1 MVRKMAYIGLSYLLG
16 LFFASFLDIGV
27 NILAAF
33 SATVVSVTALILF
46 GKKSVKISV
55 CIISA
60 AAAMLVYGLYDCF
73 VYRNI
78 VKYDG
83 CEVEVKGVITDYTE
97 YKGDKT
103 AYTIK
108 GVINGDVTAEVS
120 CYTNSTYAE
129 IGDSVT
135 VSGVASKL
143 KNSYTFPAE
152 DYYKAK
158 GVFLR
163 INRVSSFD
171 YVPSESFSIKH
182 VLYDYRDKIIDV
194 IGNEMDTDGKA
205 VMEAMLF
212 GDKSELESTQKT
224 LLYRAGIGHLMAVSG
239 VHLSVVCSFFW
250 LFISRLPIGK
260 YFRFG
265 LLLVPILCFVTMAGF
280 SNSVI
285 RAAIMTIIVYG
296 ATLFRRR
303 ADVFNSLGISVII
316 LTIFTPFAVRDASFL
331 LSVGGVF
338 AIGVAAPEVIKA
350 IEQKYELGTFLKS
363 VITSVCV
370 TVIIFPITILFFDEV
385 SIASPISNL
394 LLMPLCLLI
403 LVGGIIVS
411 LTGGVSVIAVPV
423 LKICEILCSIVL
435 AVSKFIGRLHFSY
448 IPLGS
453 DFVKL
458 SAAFS
463 VILIAV
469 LFLVTRK
476 PTVTASASVVI
487 LIFAVLSVNLYRFTS
502 TDISAAVFRDESSTA
517 AVVHNGNSAVII
529 DFDGGGAASSAVK
542 YLNRNGIY
550 KIESLILNSGANTSL
565 PIYLND
571 LELFELSAVMLP
583 ERDKSLAV
591 GDCYFYN
598 DSQCFDAADCTVYF
612 YNESVIKIR
621 CRDND
626 IIFYTDASEYDF
638 PDEYAAAVRYDGT
651 TRDIDPDC
659 KIIAVMNEK
668 GEALAVKDRAVHIG
682 ENVKITVNGNGEIS
696 SEVLQ

>member
-1 MVRKMAYIGLSYLLG
+1 MVRKMAYIGLSYVVG

-27 NILAAF
+27 NILAAV
-33 SATVVSVTALILF
+33 SAVVIAVTALILF
-46 GKKSVKISV
+46 GRKSVKASV

-60 AAAMLVYGLYDCF
+60 AAAMLLYGLYDCF

-83 CEVEVKGVITDYTE
+83 CQVEVKGVITDYTE
-97 YKGDKT
+97 YGGDKT
-103 AYTIK
+103 AYTVK

-120 CYTNSTYAE
+120 CYTDSTNAE

-135 VSGVASKL
+135 VLGLASKL

-158 GVFLR
+158 GMFLR
-163 INRVSSFD
+163 INRVSGFD
-171 YVPSESFSIKH
+171 YVPRESFSVKRA
-182 VLYDYRDKIIDV
+182 LYNYRDKIIGV
-194 IGNEMDTDGKA
+194 IGNEIDTDGKA

-250 LFISRLPIGK
+250 LFISRLPINK
-260 YFRFG
+260 FFRFG
-265 LLLVPILCFVTMAGF
+265 LLLIPIFCFSAMAGF
-280 SNSVI
+280 SNSVV
-285 RAAIMTIIVYG
+285 RSAIMTVIVYG
-296 ATLFRRR
+296 ASLFRRR

-316 LTIFTPFAVRDASFL
+316 LTIAAPFAVRDASFL

-363 VITSVCV
+363 AITSVCV
-370 TVIIFPITILFFDEV
+370 TVMIFPVTILFFDEV
-385 SIASPISNL
+385 SVASPISNL
-394 LLMPLCLLI
+394 LLMPLCTLI

-411 LTGGVSVIAVPV
+411 LTGGISVVAVPV
-423 LKICEILCSIVL
+423 LKVCEILCKIVL
-435 AVSKFIGRLHFSY
+435 AVSKFIGGLHFSY

-463 VILIAV
+463 VILV
-469 LFLVTRK
+469 MVMFLVTK
-476 PTVTASASVVI
+476 KSTATALFSLII
-487 LIFAVLSVNLYRFTS
+487 LVFAVFSVNLYGVTS
-502 TDISAAVFRDESSTA
+502 TDISAAVFRDGGSTA
-517 AVVHNGNSAVII
+517 AVVHNGSSAAII
-529 DFDGGGAASSAVK
+529 DFDGGGAASSAIK
-542 YLNRNGIY
+542 YLNRSGIY
-550 KIESLILNSGANTSL
+550 KIDSLILNSGANTSL
-565 PIYLND
+565 PVYLNG

-591 GDCYFYN
+591 GECYFYE
-598 DSQCFDAADCTVYF
+598 DSQCFDTVGCTIYF
-612 YNESVIKIR
+612 YNESVIKVR
-621 CRDND
+621 CRDKD
-626 IIFYTDASEYDF
+626 IIFYTDDSKYDYHG
-638 PDEYAAAVRYDGT
+638 EYAAAVRYDGNSP
-651 TRDIDPDC
+651 DIDPDC
-659 KIIAVMNEK
+659 EIIAVMSEK
-668 GEALAVKDRAVHIG
+668 GKAVSVMDRTVHIG
-682 ENVKITVNGNGEIS
+682 ENVKITVNGNGEVT
-696 SEVLQ
+696 SEAL

>member
-1 MVRKMAYIGLSYLLG
+1 MAYIGSSYLLG

-55 CIISA
+55 CVISA
-60 AAAMLVYGLYDCF
+60 AAAMLLYGLYDCF

-83 CEVEVKGVITDYTE
+83 CEVEIKGVITDYTE
-97 YKGDKT
+97 RKGDKT

-120 CYTNSTYAE
+120 CYTDSAGAE

-135 VSGVASKL
+135 VSGVASRL

-158 GVFLR
+158 GLFLR
-163 INRVSSFD
+163 INRVSSFE
-171 YVPSESFSIKH
+171 YTPRESLSVKR
-182 VLYDYRDKIIDV
+182 VLYGYRDKIIGV
-194 IGNEMDTDGKA
+194 IGDEMDTDGKA

-250 LFISRLPIGK
+250 LIISRLPIGK
-260 YFRFG
+260 FFRFVF
-265 LLLVPILCFVTMAGF
+265 LLVPILCFAAMAGF
-280 SNSVI
+280 SNSVV

-296 ATLFRRR
+296 ASLFRRR

-316 LTIFTPFAVRDASFL
+316 LTMFTPFAVRDASFL
-331 LSVGGVF
+331 LSAGGVF

-350 IEQKYELGTFLKS
+350 IEQKHKLGAIFKS

-370 TVIIFPITILFFDEV
+370 TVMIFPITILFFDEV
-385 SIASPISNL
+385 SVASPISNL

-403 LVGGIIVS
+403 LLGGIIVT
-411 LTGGVSVIAVPV
+411 LTGGTLTIAAPV
-423 LKICEILCSIVL
+423 LKVCGILCGIVL
-435 AVSKFIGRLHFSY
+435 DASRFIGRLHFSY

-476 PTVTASASVVI
+476 PTATASASAAI
-487 LIFAVLSVNLYRFTS
+487 LLFAVLSVNLYRFTS
-502 TDISAAVFRDESSTA
+502 TDISAAVFRDGSSTA

-542 YLNRNGIY
+542 YLNRSGVY
-550 KIESLILNSGANTSL
+550 KIESLVLNSGANTSL
-565 PIYLND
+565 PVYLNS

-583 ERDKSLAV
+583 ERDNSLAV
-591 GDCYFYN
+591 GDCYCYN
-598 DSQCFDAADCTVYF
+598 DGQCFDAAGCTVYF
-612 YNESVIKIR
+612 YSESVIKIA
-621 CRDND
+621 CRGNS
-626 IIFYTDASEYDF
+626 IIFYTDGSEYDF
-638 PDEYAAAVRYDGT
+638 PEEYSAAVRYNG
-651 TRDIDPDC
+651 RSGNIDPDC

-668 GEALAVKDRAVHIG
+668 GEALAVKDRTVHIG
-682 ENVKITVNGNGEIS
+682 ENVKITVNGSGEIS
-696 SEVLQ
+696 SEALK

>member
-1 MVRKMAYIGLSYLLG
+1 MAYIGSSYLLG

-33 SATVVSVTALILF
+33 SAAVVSVMALILF

-83 CEVEVKGVITDYTE
+83 CEVEIKGVITDYTE
-97 YKGDKT
+97 YGGDKT
-103 AYTIK
+103 AYIIK

-158 GVFLR
+158 GLFLR
-163 INRVSSFD
+163 INRVSDFE
-171 YVPSESFSIKH
+171 YTPRENFSLKR
-182 VLYDYRDKIIDV
+182 VLYDYRGKIIGV

-224 LLYRAGIGHLMAVSG
+224 LMYRAGIGHLMAVSG

-296 ATLFRRR
+296 ASLFRRR
-303 ADVFNSLGISVII
+303 ADTFNSLGISVII

-350 IEQKYELGTFLKS
+350 IEQKFELGTFLKS

-370 TVIIFPITILFFDEV
+370 TVMIFPITILFFDEV

-394 LLMPLCLLI
+394 LLMPLCLMI

-423 LKICEILCSIVL
+423 LKICEVLCSIVL
-435 AVSKFIGRLHFSY
+435 AVSKFIGRMHFSY

-469 LFLVTRK
+469 LFLVTK
-476 PTVTASASVVI
+476 KSTVTASASVVI
-487 LIFAVLSVNLYRFTS
+487 LVFAVLSVNMYRFMS
-502 TDISAAVFRDESSTA
+502 TDISAAIFRDGSSTA

-529 DFDGGGAASSAVK
+529 DFDGGGAASSAGK

-550 KIESLILNSGANTSL
+550 KIESLILNSGANTSM
-565 PIYLND
+565 PIYLNE

-598 DSQCFDAADCTVYF
+598 DGQCFDAAGCTIYF

-621 CRDND
+621 CRDKD
-626 IIFYTDASEYDF
+626 IIFYTDDSEYDF
-638 PDEYAAAVRYDGT
+638 PDKYAAAVRYDGKS
-651 TRDIDPDC
+651 RDIDPDC

-668 GEALAVKDRAVHIG
+668 GEALAVKDRTVHIG
-682 ENVKITVNGNGEIS
+682 ENVKITVNGSGEIS
-696 SEVLQ
+696 SEILE

>member
-1 MVRKMAYIGLSYLLG
+1 MVRKMAYIGSSYLVG

-27 NILAAF
+27 NILAAV
-33 SATVVSVTALILF
+33 SAVVIAVTALILF
-46 GKKSVKISV
+46 GRKSVKVSV

-60 AAAMLVYGLYDCF
+60 AAAMLLYGLYDCF

-83 CEVEVKGVITDYTE
+83 CQVEVKGVITDYTE
-97 YKGDKT
+97 YGGDKT

-108 GVINGDVTAEVS
+108 GVINGDAAAEIS
-120 CYTNSTYAE
+120 CYTDSTNAE

-135 VSGVASKL
+135 VLGLASKL

-158 GVFLR
+158 GMFLR
-163 INRVSSFD
+163 INRVTSFD
-171 YVPSESFSIKH
+171 YVPCESFSVKRT
-182 VLYDYRDKIIDV
+182 LYNYRDKIIEV

-250 LFISRLPIGK
+250 LFISRLPINK
-260 YFRFG
+260 FFRFG
-265 LLLVPILCFVTMAGF
+265 LLLIPIFCFAAMAGF
-280 SNSVI
+280 SNSVV
-285 RAAIMTIIVYG
+285 RAAIMTVIVYG
-296 ATLFRRR
+296 ASLFRRR

-316 LTIFTPFAVRDASFL
+316 LTIAAPFAVRDASFL
-331 LSVGGVF
+331 LSVCGVF
-338 AIGVAAPEVIKA
+338 AIGVAAPEVIKS
-350 IEQKYELGTFLKS
+350 IEQKYKLGTLLKS

-370 TVIIFPITILFFDEV
+370 TVMIFPVTTLFFDEV

-394 LLMPLCLLI
+394 LLMPLCTII

-411 LTGGVSVIAVPV
+411 LTGGVPLIAVPV
-423 LKICEILCSIVL
+423 LKICELLCQIVL
-435 AVSKFIGRLHFSY
+435 AVSKFIGGLHFSY

-453 DFVKL
+453 DFIML

-463 VILIAV
+463 VILVTV
-469 LFLVTRK
+469 LFLVTK
-476 PTVTASASVVI
+476 KSTVTALASLII
-487 LIFAVLSVNLYRFTS
+487 LVFAMLSVNLYRVIS
-502 TDISAAVFRDESSTA
+502 TDISAAVFSDSGSTA
-517 AVVHNGNSAVII
+517 AVVHNGNSAAII
-529 DFDGGGAASSAVK
+529 DFDGGGAASSAIK
-542 YLNRNGIY
+542 YLNRSGIY
-550 KIESLILNSGANTSL
+550 KIDSLILNSGANTSL
-565 PIYLND
+565 PVYLNG
-571 LELFELSAVMLP
+571 LELFDLSAVMLP

-591 GDCYFYN
+591 GDCYFYE
-598 DSQCFDAADCTVYF
+598 DGQCFDTAGCTIYF

-621 CRDND
+621 CRDKD

-638 PDEYAAAVRYDGT
+638 SDEYAAAVRYDGNSP
-651 TRDIDPDC
+651 DIDPDC
-659 KIIAVMNEK
+659 KIIAVMSEK
-668 GEALAVKDRAVHIG
+668 GRAVSVMDRTVHIG
-682 ENVKITVNGNGEIS
+682 ENVKITVKGNGEAT
-696 SEVLQ
+696 SEAL

>member
-1 MVRKMAYIGLSYLLG
+1 MAYIGLSYVVG

-27 NILAAF
+27 NILAAV
-33 SATVVSVTALILF
+33 SAVVIAVTALILF
-46 GKKSVKISV
+46 GRKSVKASV

-60 AAAMLVYGLYDCF
+60 AAAMLLYGLYDCF

-83 CEVEVKGVITDYTE
+83 CQVEVKGVITDYTE
-97 YKGDKT
+97 YGGDKT
-103 AYTIK
+103 AYTVK

-120 CYTNSTYAE
+120 CYTDSTNAE

-135 VSGVASKL
+135 VLGLASKL

-158 GVFLR
+158 GMFLR
-163 INRVSSFD
+163 INRVSGFD
-171 YVPSESFSIKH
+171 YVPRESFSVKRA
-182 VLYDYRDKIIDV
+182 LYNYRDKIIGV
-194 IGNEMDTDGKA
+194 IGNEIDTDGKA

-250 LFISRLPIGK
+250 LFISRLPINK
-260 YFRFG
+260 FFRFG
-265 LLLVPILCFVTMAGF
+265 LLLIPIFCFSAMAGF
-280 SNSVI
+280 SNSVV
-285 RAAIMTIIVYG
+285 RSAIMTVIVYG
-296 ATLFRRR
+296 ASLFRRR

-316 LTIFTPFAVRDASFL
+316 LTIAAPFAVRDASFL

-363 VITSVCV
+363 AITSVCV
-370 TVIIFPITILFFDEV
+370 TVMIFPVTILFFDEV
-385 SIASPISNL
+385 SVASPISNL
-394 LLMPLCLLI
+394 LLMPLCTLI

-411 LTGGVSVIAVPV
+411 LTGGISVVAVPV
-423 LKICEILCSIVL
+423 LKVCEILCKIVL
-435 AVSKFIGRLHFSY
+435 AVSKFIGGLHFSY

-463 VILIAV
+463 VILV
-469 LFLVTRK
+469 MVMFLVTK
-476 PTVTASASVVI
+476 KSTATALFSLII
-487 LIFAVLSVNLYRFTS
+487 LVFAVFSVNLYGVTS
-502 TDISAAVFRDESSTA
+502 TDISAAVFRDGGSTA
-517 AVVHNGNSAVII
+517 AVVHNGSSAAII
-529 DFDGGGAASSAVK
+529 DFDGGGAASSAIK
-542 YLNRNGIY
+542 YLNRSGIY
-550 KIESLILNSGANTSL
+550 KIDSLILNSGANTSL
-565 PIYLND
+565 PVYLNG

-591 GDCYFYN
+591 GECYFYE
-598 DSQCFDAADCTVYF
+598 DSQCFDTVGCTIYF
-612 YNESVIKIR
+612 YNESVIKVR
-621 CRDND
+621 CRDKD
-626 IIFYTDASEYDF
+626 IIFYTDDSKYDYHG
-638 PDEYAAAVRYDGT
+638 EYAAAVRYDGNSP
-651 TRDIDPDC
+651 DIDPDC
-659 KIIAVMNEK
+659 EIIAVMSEK
-668 GEALAVKDRAVHIG
+668 GKAVSVMDRTVHIG
-682 ENVKITVNGNGEIS
+682 ENVKITVNGNGEVT
-696 SEVLQ
+696 SEAL

>member
-1 MVRKMAYIGLSYLLG
+1 MAYIGSSYLIG
-16 LFFASFLDIGV
+16 LFFASFLDVGV

-33 SATVVSVTALILF
+33 SAVAVSVTALILL
-46 GKKSVKISV
+46 GRKSVKVSV

-97 YKGDKT
+97 YGGDKT
-103 AYTIK
+103 SYIIK
-108 GVINGDVTAEVS
+108 GVINGDVKATVS
-120 CYTNSTYAE
+120 CYANSTYAE

-135 VSGVASKL
+135 VTGIAAKL

-158 GVFLR
+158 GMFLR
-163 INRVSSFD
+163 INRVSGFN
-171 YVPSESFSIKH
+171 YVPRESFSIKRT
-182 VLYDYRDKIIDV
+182 LYAYRDKIIGV
-194 IGNEMDTDGKA
+194 IGSNMDTDGKA

-224 LLYRAGIGHLMAVSG
+224 LMYRAGIGHLMAVSG

-250 LFISRLPIGK
+250 LLLSRLPINK

-265 LLLVPILCFVTMAGF
+265 LLLIPILCFAAMAGF

-285 RAAIMTIIVYG
+285 RSAVMITIVYG
-296 ATLFRRR
+296 ASLFRRR
-303 ADVFNSLGISVII
+303 SDSFNSLGISVIF

-350 IEQKYELGTFLKS
+350 IEQRYELGDFLKS

-370 TVIIFPITILFFDEV
+370 TVMIFPVTILFFDEI

-394 LLMPLCLLI
+394 LLMPLCELI
-403 LVGGIIVS
+403 LVGGIIVT
-411 LTGGVSVIAVPV
+411 LTGGVPLIAVPV

-453 DFVKL
+453 DFIKI

-463 VILIAV
+463 VALIAV

-476 PTVTASASVVI
+476 ATVTATTAAVI
-487 LIFAVLSVNLYRFTS
+487 LTFAVISVNLNRAVS
-502 TDISAAVFRDESSTA
+502 TDISAVVFRDGSSAA
-517 AVVHNGNSAVII
+517 AVVHNGNSAAII

-542 YLNRNGIY
+542 YLNRIGIY
-550 KIESLILNSGANTSL
+550 KINSLILNSGANTSL
-565 PIYLND
+565 PIYMSD
-571 LELFELSAVMLP
+571 LELFDVSTVMLP
-583 ERDKSLAV
+583 ERDKFLAV
-591 GDCYFYN
+591 GECYFYN
-598 DSQCFDAADCTVYF
+598 DGQYFDTAGCTIYF

-626 IIFYTDASEYDF
+626 VIFYADYSEYDF

-651 TRDIDPDC
+651 NFDIDPDC
-659 KIIAVMNEK
+659 GIIAVMSEK
-668 GEALAVKDRAVHIG
+668 GKAIAENDRTVYIG
-682 ENVKITVNGNGEIS
+682 ENVKITVNKNGTVS
-696 SEVLQ
+696 SEALE

>member
-1 MVRKMAYIGLSYLLG
+1 MVRKMAYIGTSYLLG

-33 SATVVSVTALILF
+33 SATVVSVMALILF

-60 AAAMLVYGLYDCF
+60 AVAMLVYGLYDCF

-83 CEVEVKGVITDYTE
+83 CEIEVKGVITDYTE
-97 YKGDKT
+97 YGGDKT
-103 AYTIK
+103 SYIIK

-135 VSGVASKL
+135 VSGVASRL

-158 GVFLR
+158 GLFLR
-163 INRVSSFD
+163 INKVSSFD
-171 YVPSESFSIKH
+171 YVPRESFSAKR
-182 VLYDYRDKIIDV
+182 VLYNYRDKIIGV

-296 ATLFRRR
+296 ATIFRRR

-370 TVIIFPITILFFDEV
+370 TVMIFPITILFFDEV

-411 LTGGVSVIAVPV
+411 LTGGISVIAVPV

-453 DFVKL
+453 GFVKL

-476 PTVTASASVVI
+476 PTVTALASAVI

-502 TDISAAVFRDESSTA
+502 TDISAAVFRDGSSTA

-565 PIYLND
+565 PIYLNG
-571 LELFELSAVMLP
+571 LELFELSAVM
-583 ERDKSLAV
+583 
-591 GDCYFYN
+591 
-598 DSQCFDAADCTVYF
+598 
-612 YNESVIKIR
+612 
-621 CRDND
+621 
-626 IIFYTDASEYDF
+626 
-638 PDEYAAAVRYDGT
+638 
-651 TRDIDPDC
+651 
-659 KIIAVMNEK
+659 
-668 GEALAVKDRAVHIG
+668 
-682 ENVKITVNGNGEIS
+682 
-696 SEVLQ
+696 

>member
-1 MVRKMAYIGLSYLLG
+1 MAYIGSSYLLG
-16 LFFASFLDIGV
+16 LFFASFLDISV
-27 NILAAF
+27 NILAAV
-33 SATVVSVTALILF
+33 SAVIIAASALVLF

-97 YKGDKT
+97 YGGDNT
-103 AYTIK
+103 VYLIK
-108 GVINGDVTAEVS
+108 GVINGDITALVS

-158 GVFLR
+158 GMFLR
-163 INRVSSFD
+163 INKVSSFD
-171 YVPSESFSIKH
+171 YTPRKGFSAKRA
-182 VLYDYRDKIIDV
+182 LYDYRDKIIEV
-194 IGNEMDTDGKA
+194 IGNEMSTDGKA

-260 YFRFG
+260 FFRFG
-265 LLLVPILCFVTMAGF
+265 LLLVPMLCFATMAGF

-285 RAAIMTIIVYG
+285 RSAIMMTVVYG
-296 ATLFRRR
+296 ASLFRRR

-331 LSVGGVF
+331 LSAGGVF

-350 IEQKYELGTFLKS
+350 IEQKCELGTFLKS

-370 TVIIFPITILFFDEV
+370 TVMIFPITILFFDEV

-394 LLMPLCLLI
+394 LLMPLCLMI

-423 LKICEILCSIVL
+423 LKICEILCGIVL

-458 SAAFS
+458 SAAVS
-463 VILIAV
+463 VILVAA

-476 PTVTASASVVI
+476 PTVTATASAVI
-487 LIFAVLSVNLYRFTS
+487 LIFAVLSVNLYRFMS
-502 TDISAAVFRDESSTA
+502 TDISAAVFVDGRSTA
-517 AVVHNGNSAVII
+517 AVIHNGNSAAII
-529 DFDGGGAASSAVK
+529 DFGGGEASASAVK

-550 KIESLILNSGANTSL
+550 KIDSLILNSGANTSL
-565 PIYLND
+565 PVYLNG

-583 ERDKSLAV
+583 DRDDSLAAI
-591 GDCYFYN
+591 DCCFYEDGQYFNAAGCTIYFY
-598 DSQCFDAADCTVYF
+598 S
-612 YNESVIKIR
+612 ESVIKIR
-621 CRDND
+621 CRDKE
-626 IIFYTDASEYDF
+626 IIFYTDNSEYGF
-638 PDEYAAAVRYDGT
+638 PDEYAAAVRYKGKS
-651 TRDIDPDC
+651 RDNDPDC
-659 KIIAVMNEK
+659 EIIAVMNEK
-668 GEALAVKDRAVHIG
+668 GEALAVKDRNVYIG
-682 ENVKITVNGNGEIS
+682 ENVKITVNGRGEVS
-696 SEVLQ
+696 SEAL

>member
-1 MVRKMAYIGLSYLLG
+1 MVRKMAYIGSSYLIG
-16 LFFASFLDIGV
+16 LFFASFLNIGA
-27 NILAAF
+27 NILAAA
-33 SATVVSVTALILF
+33 SVVVVAVTSLILF
-46 GKKSVKISV
+46 GRKSIKPSV
-55 CIISA
+55 CMISA
-60 AAAMLVYGLYDCF
+60 AAAILLYGLYDCF

-83 CEVEVKGVITDYTE
+83 CQVEVKGVITDYTE
-97 YKGDKT
+97 YGGDKT
-103 AYTIK
+103 AYTVK

-120 CYTNSTYAE
+120 FFTDSTYAE

-135 VSGVASKL
+135 VTGIASKL

-158 GVFLR
+158 GMYLR
-163 INRVSSFD
+163 INRVSGFD
-171 YVPSESFSIKH
+171 YVPRESFSAKRA
-182 VLYDYRDKIIDV
+182 LYNYRDKIIDV

-205 VMEAMLF
+205 VMEAMIF

-250 LFISRLPIGK
+250 LFISRLPINK

-265 LLLVPILCFVTMAGF
+265 FLLVPIFCFAAMAGF

-296 ATLFRRR
+296 ASLFRRR

-316 LTIFTPFAVRDASFL
+316 LTIATPFAVRDASFL

-350 IEQKYELGTFLKS
+350 IEQKYELGTFIKS

-370 TVIIFPITILFFDEV
+370 TVMIFPITILFFDEV
-385 SIASPISNL
+385 SIASPMSNL
-394 LLMPLCLLI
+394 LLMPLCMLI
-403 LVGGIIVS
+403 LVGGIIVA
-411 LTGGVSVIAVPV
+411 LTGGVPFIAAPV
-423 LKICEILCSIVL
+423 LKICEILCEIVL

-453 DFVKL
+453 DFIKL

-463 VILIAV
+463 VILVAV
-469 LFLVTRK
+469 LFIVTK
-476 PTVTASASVVI
+476 KSAVTAFASLAIVV
-487 LIFAVLSVNLYRFTS
+487 FAVLSVNLYRITS
-502 TDISAAVFRDESSTA
+502 TDISTAVFRDGSSTA
-517 AVVHNGNSAVII
+517 VVVHNGNSAAII

-542 YLNRNGIY
+542 YLNRSGIY
-550 KIESLILNSGANTSL
+550 KIDSLILNSGANASL
-565 PIYLND
+565 PVYLND
-571 LELFELSAVMLP
+571 LELFDLSAVMLP

-591 GDCYFYN
+591 GDCCFYE
-598 DSQCFDAADCTVYF
+598 DSQYFDTAGCTLYF
-612 YNESVIKIR
+612 YNESVIKVK

-638 PDEYAAAVRYDGT
+638 TGEYAAAVRYDGNSP
-651 TRDIDPDC
+651 DIDPDC
-659 KIIAVMNEK
+659 KIIAVMSEK
-668 GEALAVKDRAVHIG
+668 GEAVAVIDRTVHIG
-682 ENVKITVNGNGEIS
+682 ENVKITVKGNGEVT
-696 SEVLQ
+696 SETL

>member
-1 MVRKMAYIGLSYLLG
+1 MVRKMAYIGSSYLIG

-27 NILAAF
+27 NILAAA
-33 SATVVSVTALILF
+33 STVVVSVSALILF
-46 GKKSVKISV
+46 GEKSVKVSV
-55 CIISA
+55 CMISA

-78 VKYDG
+78 IKYDG
-83 CEVEVKGVITDYTE
+83 CQVEVKGVITDYTE
-97 YKGDKT
+97 YGGDKT
-103 AYTIK
+103 AYVIK
-108 GVINGDVTAEVS
+108 GLINGDVTAKVS
-120 CYTNSTYAE
+120 CYTDSTYAE

-135 VSGVASKL
+135 VCGVASRL

-158 GVFLR
+158 GMFLR
-163 INRVSSFD
+163 INRVNSFD
-171 YVPSESFSIKH
+171 YIPRESFSAKRA
-182 VLYDYRDKIIDV
+182 LYNYRDKIIGV

-250 LFISRLPIGK
+250 IFISRLPINK

-265 LLLVPILCFVTMAGF
+265 LLLVPILCFAAMAGF

-285 RAAIMTIIVYG
+285 RSAIMTVIVYG
-296 ATLFRRR
+296 ASLFRRR

-338 AIGVAAPEVIKA
+338 AIGVAAPAVIKA
-350 IEQKYELGTFLKS
+350 MEQRFELGTFLKS
-363 VITSVCV
+363 AITSVCV
-370 TVIIFPITILFFDEV
+370 TVMIFPVTILFFDEV

-394 LLMPLCLLI
+394 LLMPLCTLI

-411 LTGGVSVIAVPV
+411 LTGGISVVAVPV
-423 LKICEILCSIVL
+423 LKVCEILCEIVL
-435 AVSKFIGRLHFSY
+435 AVSKFIGGLHFSY

-453 DFVKL
+453 DYVKL

-463 VILIAV
+463 VVLAAV
-469 LFLVTRK
+469 LFLLTRK
-476 PTVTASASVVI
+476 STVTALASAVI
-487 LIFAVLSVNLYRFTS
+487 LIFAVLSVNLYKLTS
-502 TDISAAVFRDESSTA
+502 TDISTAVFRDGGSTA
-517 AVVHNGNSAVII
+517 AVVHNGNSAAII

-571 LELFELSAVMLP
+571 LELFSISAVMLP

-591 GDCYFYN
+591 GECYFYE
-598 DSQCFDAADCTVYF
+598 DSQCFDTAGCTIYF
-612 YNESVIKIR
+612 YNENVIKIR
-621 CRDND
+621 CRDKD
-626 IIFYTDASEYDF
+626 IIFYTDDSEYDYHG
-638 PDEYAAAVRYDGT
+638 EYAAAVRYDGNSP
-651 TRDIDPDC
+651 DIDPDC
-659 KIIAVMNEK
+659 KIIAVMSEK
-668 GEALAVKDRAVHIG
+668 GEAVAVMDRTVHIG
-682 ENVKITVNGNGEIS
+682 ENVKITVNGNGDVS
-696 SEVLQ
+696 SETL

>member
-1 MVRKMAYIGLSYLLG
+1 MAYIGSSYLAG
-16 LFFASFLDIGV
+16 LFFASFLNAGI
-27 NILAAF
+27 NILAAV
-33 SATVVSVTALILF
+33 SAAVVSVTAIILF
-46 GKKSVKISV
+46 GSKSVKISV

-60 AAAMLVYGLYDCF
+60 AVAMLLYGLYDCF
-73 VYRNI
+73 VYINI

-83 CEVEVKGVITDYTE
+83 CEVEIKGVITDYTE
-97 YKGDKT
+97 HKGDKT

-135 VSGVASKL
+135 VSGVASKP

-152 DYYKAK
+152 DYYMAK
-158 GVFLR
+158 GMFLR
-163 INRVSSFD
+163 INKVSSFD
-171 YVPSESFSIKH
+171 YVPRESFSIKR
-182 VLYDYRDKIIDV
+182 VLYNYRDKIIDV
-194 IGNEMDTDGKA
+194 IGNQMDTDGKA

-224 LLYRAGIGHLMAVSG
+224 LMYRAGIGHLMAVSG

-250 LFISRLPIGK
+250 LFISRLPINK

-265 LLLVPILCFVTMAGF
+265 LLLVPIFCFVTMAGF
-280 SNSVI
+280 SNSVT

-296 ATLFRRR
+296 ASLFRRC

-331 LSVGGVF
+331 LSAGGVF
-338 AIGVAAPEVIKA
+338 AIGVAAPEAIKA
-350 IEQKYELGTFLKS
+350 IEQKLELGTFLKS

-370 TVIIFPITILFFDEV
+370 TVMIFPITILFFDEV

-403 LVGGIIVS
+403 LIGGIIVT
-411 LTGGVSVIAVPV
+411 LTGGAAVISLPV
-423 LKICEILCSIVL
+423 LKICEILCGIVL

-458 SAAFS
+458 SAVFS
-463 VILIAV
+463 VILIAA

-476 PTVTASASVVI
+476 ASVTALASAVI
-487 LIFAVLSVNLYRFTS
+487 LTFTMISANLYGYIS
-502 TDISAAVFRDESSTA
+502 NDISVAVFRDGKSVS
-517 AVVHNGNSAVII
+517 AVVHNGRSASII

-550 KIESLILNSGANTSL
+550 RIDSLVLNSGANTSL
-565 PIYLND
+565 PIYKND

-583 ERDKSLAV
+583 ERDKALAA
-591 GDCYFYN
+591 GECLFYN
-598 DSQCFDAADCTVYF
+598 DGQCFDTADCTVYF
-612 YNESVIKIR
+612 YSESIIIIG
-621 CRDND
+621 CRENN
-626 IIFYTDASEYDF
+626 IIFYTADSDYDF
-638 PDEYAAAVRYDGT
+638 PEKYAAAVRYGGT
-651 TRDIDPDC
+651 GSDADPDC
-659 KIIAVMNEK
+659 GIIAVMNEK
-668 GEALAVKDRAVHIG
+668 GEAVAEKDKTVYIG
-682 ENVKITVNGNGEIS
+682 ENVKITVNGNGAVS
-696 SEVLQ
+696 SEILE